1 MTIDVKV
8 PEKKYVDSDWDNE
21 KGLVDLSPVD
31 MATSSTDIV
40 ECNIIDDVKVYSLTS
55 DMMLSTD
62 TEVDSDGEGETVST
76 TDIAVFNASVDGK
89 KVSTVDAITSNEKEV
104 DSDGEE
110 YIVSSITGITKSE
123 FLKVSSDDT
132 GVVITSIVDD
142 MLSND
147 TEVGSITDKR
157 KSDSV
162 RVDVMVFNIVEAS
175 NNNEEVGISLENT
188 RVDNDIE

>member
-1 MTIDVKV
+1 M
-8 PEKKYVDSDWDNE
+8 KYVDSDWGNE
-21 KGLVDLSPVD
+21 KGLADPSAVD
-31 MATSSTDIV
+31 MATSSTDKL
-40 ECNIIDDVKVYSLTS
+40 ECNINDDNKVYSLTTNV
-55 DMMLSTD
+55 MLSTD
-62 TEVDSDGEGETVST
+62 TEVDSDGERETVST
-76 TDIAVFNASVDGK
+76 TDITVSNASVDGK
-89 KVSTVDAITSNEKEV
+89 EVSIVGAIISNEKEV

-110 YIVSSITGITKSE
+110 YIASSITDITKSE
-123 FLKVSSDDT
+123 FLKVFSDDT

-162 RVDVMVFNIVEAS
+162 RVDVMVFNIVEVS